1 MQHRDPSNANRDP
14 DQIAI
19 QVRDSGVG
27 MDPSRLDQIFPPFVT
42 SKLEET
48 GIGLSISRS
57 IVEAHGEQLSTVP
70 NEGPGAAFRFLSSGW
85 ETLK

>member
-1 MQHRDPSNANRDP
+1 MQYRDPSNANRVP

-27 MDPSRLDQIFPPFVT
+27 IDPSPLDQSFPPFVA
-42 SKLEET
+42 SKLEKT

-57 IVEAHGEQLSTVP
+57 IAEAYGEQLSAVP
-70 NEGPGAAFRFLSSGW
+70 NEGPGAAFRFSLPAGKG
-85 ETLK
+85 LI

>member
-1 MQHRDPSNANRDP
+1 MQQRDPSNANRDP

-27 MDPSRLDQIFPPFVT
+27 IDPSRLDQIFRPFVT

-57 IVEAHGEQLSTVP
+57 IIEAHGEQLSAVP
-70 NEGPGAAFRFLSSGW
+70 NEGPCVAFRFSLPAGK
-85 ETLK
+85 L